1 MNPFNSDAVNMLS
14 SKNFNQDFTL
24 KSPLDQQP
32 VIIMFYRDGCPHC
45 VHFKPTFAKAAESD
59 RSVVYAAVDT
69 AQNQDLM
76 QRLSN
81 TPNAPFQIQGVP
93 TVAGFN
99 AGKYVKNFEEER
111 TAENVMKF
119 TSSLGGAS
127 ANAKGKIYMIGTENF
142 NKDFT
147 LKEPLRSQ
155 NTVILFY
162 SDNCPHC
169 VHFKPEYMQ
178 AAADDSAVYCAVNVD
193 KNQQLMQALDG
204 KNSPFDVSGVPT
216 IVSFHGGKF
225 YSKFGGKRN
234 SQNVQNYARTIGTAP
249 VAFIKK

>member
-127 ANAKGKIYMIGTENF
+127 ASGNA
-142 NKDFT
+142 FT
-147 LKEPLRSQ
+147 IPSQ
-155 NTVILFY
+155 TV
-162 SDNCPHC
+162 
-169 VHFKPEYMQ
+169 
-178 AAADDSAVYCAVNVD
+178 A
-193 KNQQLMQALDG
+193 
-204 KNSPFDVSGVPT
+204 SGVTAVGSGT
-216 IVSFHGGKF
+216 ITGNTITITYTVT
-225 YSKFGGKRN
+225 N
-234 SQNVQNYARTIGTAP
+234 SMTSNTCTFTGT
-249 VAFIKK
+249 K